1 MFDDYEWIA
10 QRQTQQRNRLESFI
24 NQYKQPLVIEIG
36 AGTTIPTVRYF
47 SERFAP
53 KLIRINPREAILP
66 SKGGVSIAENAVIGI
81 QNIYQILV
89 E

>member
-1 MFDDYEWIA
+1 
-10 QRQTQQRNRLESFI
+10 
-24 NQYKQPLVIEIG
+24 
-36 AGTTIPTVRYF
+36 
-47 SERFAP
+47 RFAP
-53 KLIRINPREAILP
+53 QLIRINPREAILP